1 MQVSLYVCSVNLQLL
16 YQEISYP
23 IEPVIMSN
31 EIPGRISELTFV
43 INHSLFDKKYDD
55 VTIYIAN
62 ALQTKAVNT
71 SPLSKYAYNIVV
83 PGLYI
88 NPNAD
93 TYDIQDVT
101 IHNGSITI
109 VFLNGSTAKGAFIV
123 LTITDNRTLKSTFE
137 YLPIEKSPSSNTAE
151 WILPYNANY
160 ASSSLI
166 LSVYDI
172 ESTGVLKDNL
182 SLMPVKTL
190 PWPLTSLIVTDSSD
204 HADGE
209 LK

>member
-1 MQVSLYVCSVNLQLL
+1 M
-16 YQEISYP
+16 
-23 IEPVIMSN
+23 
-31 EIPGRISELTFV
+31 
-43 INHSLFDKKYDD
+43 
-55 VTIYIAN
+55 
-62 ALQTKAVNT
+62 
-71 SPLSKYAYNIVV
+71 
-83 PGLYI
+83 
-88 NPNAD
+88 
-93 TYDIQDVT
+93 T